1 MINEVSIERRI
12 YCLDRMNNNYFKK
25 GAHIAVQR
33 LESAGITLPPPD
45 YGIEEDMSGT
55 RESGNVPLQLFTSAE
70 RLGLLTDLSDESSR
84 LHHVRGTV
92 NNSERRNSRR

>member
-33 LESAGITLPPPD
+33 LESTGITLPPPD
-45 YGIEEDMSGT
+45 YGIEEDMTGT
-55 RESGNVPLQLFTSAE
+55 RESGNVPLKFTSAGP
-70 RLGLLTDLSDESSR
+70 LGLLTEVSDESSR
-84 LHHVRGTV
+84 LYHVRGTV
-92 NNSERRNSRR
+92 NSSERRNSRR